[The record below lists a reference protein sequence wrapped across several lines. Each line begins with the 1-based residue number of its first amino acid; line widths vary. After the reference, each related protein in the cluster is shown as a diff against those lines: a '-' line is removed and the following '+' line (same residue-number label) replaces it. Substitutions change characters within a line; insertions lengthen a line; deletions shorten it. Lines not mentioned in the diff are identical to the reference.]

1 MLGFKWKVSLFL
13 QDNHINVVHIESR
26 KSRTSDT
33 EAEIYVEL
41 ETDNIR
47 LQELIKRLKK
57 QVAGISYNDI
67 PVPPSPATAAR
78 VPATGNAM
86 TLETLRHMLKLRVI
100 LKDKLRTY
108 CDLLFNIGLNKY
120 W

>member
-1 MLGFKWKVSLFL
+1 MNFFYLKNILVVRIIKQLTCCYIPL

-26 KSRTSDT
+26 KSRNNDS

-78 VPATGNAM
+78 VPATGRSRSTEQA
-86 TLETLRHMLKLRVI
+86 HCI
-100 LKDKLRTY
+100 
-108 CDLLFNIGLNKY
+108 IGHVMSHVY
-120 W
+120 GF

>member
-1 MLGFKWKVSLFL
+1 M
-13 QDNHINVVHIESR
+13 VHIESR
-26 KSRTSDT
+26 KSRNNDS

-78 VPATGNAM
+78 VPATGRSRSTVTAM
-86 TLETLRHMLKLRVI
+86 VIGHVTSRV
-100 LKDKLRTY
+100 Y
-108 CDLLFNIGLNKY
+108 GF
-120 W
+120 

>member
-1 MLGFKWKVSLFL
+1 M
-13 QDNHINVVHIESR
+13 VHIESR
-26 KSRTSDT
+26 KSRSSDT

-78 VPATGNAM
+78 VPATGKA
-86 TLETLRHMLKLRVI
+86 TSLDTLRHRVKLHVTSFVSLNPEGKI
-100 LKDKLRTY
+100 VN
-108 CDLLFNIGLNKY
+108 NIGLNNFLNFLLHSFFLHVYVK
-120 W
+120 

>member
-1 MLGFKWKVSLFL
+1 M
-13 QDNHINVVHIESR
+13 VHIESR
-26 KSRTSDT
+26 KSRSSDT

-78 VPATGNAM
+78 VPATGKA
-86 TLETLRHMLKLRVI
+86 TSLDTLRHRVKLLVTSFVSLNPEGKI
-100 LKDKLRTY
+100 AI
-108 CDLLFNIGLNKY
+108 NIGLNNFF
-120 W
+120 